1 MFFAVGSGDNRKE
14 LKSVN
19 VENLFE
25 ESFLQTELRNRV
37 VILEAGGVKW
47 ISILNMGVFCMK
59 ALEEREKL
67 TVQERDHKNFVQVL
81 E

>member
-1 MFFAVGSGDNRKE
+1 MGSGDNRKE

-47 ISILNMGVFCMK
+47 ISILNMGFFFYMK

-67 TVQERDHKNFVQVL
+67 TIQERDHKIFVQVL